1 MKNLA
6 IIPARSG
13 SQRIPHKNI
22 KLLAGHPLM
31 YYQIECAKQ
40 VQEID
45 TVVVATD
52 HEWYADIARSF
63 GAEVVMR
70 PAAISG
76 SHSKTE
82 ETLLFVIDYYAQ
94 RGEHFDNVVLLQI
107 TSPLNQPEYVRQG
120 LELMESGEW
129 KSVLTYVDFYGFLL
143 NDRDLLTRPM
153 TQDKQPQKLETGC
166 FWITNVAALKAT
178 NNRIC
183 EPCAMLCIP
192 HVANY
197 EIDTR
202 EDFLIAEA
210 LLSPRI
216 RAEEGRYF
224 TKRIQEK
231 PEEDY
236 YLPKT
241 DPDGNERDL
250 MQERQRRIDFAKDE
264 IRFLNELAQDGKTRT
279 LLDVGCGAGY
289 VSSAISDRYEKFGL
303 EVSPI
308 AAQSAAQFIPSVHV
322 GELEAGLY
330 PDEFFDAVLCH
341 HVIEHVADPIRFL
354 AIIHAAMKTHG
365 HLLIGTPNFDGAM
378 ARRFGEKFRLLH
390 DREHISLFSDFSLKQ
405 LLEDVGFWVER
416 IEYPYFD
423 TEYFTQEH
431 LLRVFD
437 TSKVSPPFYGN
448 IFTIYARKK

>member
-1 MKNLA
+1 MRNLA

-40 VQEID
+40 VQEIEK
-45 TVVVATD
+45 VVVATD
-52 HEWYADIARSF
+52 HEWYADIARSL

-82 ETLLFVIDYYAQ
+82 ETLAFVINHYKE

-120 LELMESGEW
+120 LELMERGEW
-129 KSVLTYVDFYGFLL
+129 KSVLTYVDFTGFLL
-143 NDRDLLTRPM
+143 DDCELLKRPM
-153 TQDKQPQKLETGC
+153 TQDKQPRKLETGC
-166 FWITNVAALKAT
+166 FWITNIAAFEAT

-183 EPCAMLCIP
+183 EPCAMLRIP

-210 LLSPRI
+210 LLSPRV

-231 PEEDY
+231 PA
-236 YLPKT
+236 
-241 DPDGNERDL
+241 DGNEFDL

-303 EVSPI
+303 DVSPI
-308 AAQSAAQFIPSVHV
+308 AAQSAAQFISSVHV
-322 GELEAGLY
+322 GELESGLY

-354 AIIHAAMKTHG
+354 SILHAAIKTHG
-365 HLLIGTPNFDGAM
+365 YLLISTPNFDGAM
-378 ARRFGEKFRLLH
+378 ARRVGEKFRIQSAH
-390 DREHISLFSDFSLKQ
+390 APINLFSDFSLKQ
-405 LLEDVGFWVER
+405 LLEDVGFCVER

-423 TEYFTQEH
+423 TKYFTSEHH

-437 TSKVSPPFYGN
+437 
-448 IFTIYARKK
+448 FTIYARKK